1 MKNAITCAMSMLFI
15 TFVSI
20 IMVNVMSFQMQV
32 AKVNDYHYGIV
43 NEIETSDFSATA
55 INSAVNNG
63 KYTVSVTPRSTKED
77 LRIYQVTTKTT
88 VRMPVFG
95 FTQTYVKES
104 TAR

>member
-20 IMVNVMSFQMQV
+20 IMVNVMSFQMQI
-32 AKVNDYHYGIV
+32 AKTNDFHYGIV
-43 NEIETSDFSATA
+43 NEIESSDFSPTA
-55 INSAVNNG
+55 ISTAVNNG
-63 KYTVSVTPRSTKED
+63 KYKVSVTPRSTKDD
-77 LRIYQVTTKTT
+77 LRIYQVTTKAT

>member
-1 MKNAITCAMSMLFI
+1 MKNAITSAMSMLFI

-20 IMVNVMSFQMQV
+20 VFVNVMSFQMQV
-32 AKVNDYHYGIV
+32 AKINDYHYGVV
-43 NEIETSDFSATA
+43 NEIESSDFSQTA

-63 KYTVSVTPRSTKED
+63 KYTVLVTPKSTKED
-77 LRIYQVTTKTT
+77 LRIYQITTKAT

-95 FTQTYVKES
+95 YSQTYVKES